1 MAKPNKPSDF
11 NMFCMTVHS
20 ASATLLDIEQF
31 IFLYDELLHLLFW
44 NPDVDTP
51 MAIEQS
57 ESDAQVNGDL
67 NG

>member
-1 MAKPNKPSDF
+1 MAKSNKPSDF

-31 IFLYDELLHLLFW
+31 IFLYDEFLHLLFW
-44 NPDVDTP
+44 NPDVDTSI
-51 MAIEQS
+51 AIEQS
-57 ESDAQVNGDL
+57 ESDVQVNGDL